1 MYKLSTALVVVV
13 LMAVVSCSTDKGDA
27 YTENILAERVAKDS
41 AFSIQGESPL
51 EDADI
56 ASFHGL
62 PYYPVDKR
70 FRIMARF
77 ERNPDPQPF
86 EMPTTTDRRPIYVH
100 FGTAFFQLEGVD
112 LQLNVFQNQE
122 LITRPG
128 YENHLFIPFRDFTS
142 GNETYGGGRYID
154 AEIPEGDSI
163 LIDFNLAYHPYCAY
177 NHKYSCPIPPR
188 ENSLDVAVEAG
199 EKNKE

>member
-1 MYKLSTALVVVV
+1 MYKFSIALVVV
-13 LMAVVSCSTDKGDA
+13 LMMAVVSCSTDEGDA
-27 YTENILAERVAKDS
+27 YTENILSERAAKDS

-51 EDADI
+51 EDAEI
-56 ASFHGL
+56 ASFNGL

-86 EMPTTTDRRPIYVH
+86 EMPTTTERRPIYVH
-100 FGTAFFQLEGVD
+100 YGTAFFKLDGVD

-128 YENHLFIPFRDFTS
+128 YEKHLFIP
-142 GNETYGGGRYID
+142 
-154 AEIPEGDSI
+154 
-163 LIDFNLAYHPYCAY
+163 
-177 NHKYSCPIPPR
+177 
-188 ENSLDVAVEAG
+188 
-199 EKNKE
+199 